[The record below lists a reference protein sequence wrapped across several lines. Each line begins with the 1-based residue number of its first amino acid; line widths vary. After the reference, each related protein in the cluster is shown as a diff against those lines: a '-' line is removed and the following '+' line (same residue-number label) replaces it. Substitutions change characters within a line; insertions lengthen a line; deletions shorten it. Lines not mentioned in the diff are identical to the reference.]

1 MEAPNNNPT
10 QNTTPLPEQ
19 FAALKTGTKFT
30 CDEDAVNRLIISI
43 VAPYGVKHLVL
54 AAGSHKNKDGST
66 QQMYPHR
73 RFVWNCG
80 SCAVDTRKMDDSIQG
95 CCGFKIRFLLQDKKD
110 DAPPH
115 LEVREFQLPPTSN
128 HLLVSTE
135 ARQLSES
142 KVIKSEKDLSPRK
155 IRTLENLG
163 KNRAQ
168 AELARSMMMDT
179 HGVVLG
185 KNLLHRVMGEGRKK
199 AWGTNETE
207 SLTIFCGEG
216 LKIREYS
223 AEYGV
228 NGKFDTLVCTTTGKL
243 LGWYAQY
250 PLEVLLARAY
260 GPDAVIVDTTHN
272 ATTYSFKTG
281 LPGVIDWG
289 GHTAPAGIMQVMEEE
304 IDSVGS
310 MLRVLELD
318 VPGATLMTDGG
329 SSWPEIARQHR
340 QPRVE
345 DTFHNSEN
353 ADAKAKK
360 LRKNDQDKFGQLKK
374 KVLYTVLEE
383 DELDAVFAEMREV
396 AQRADD
402 NGELMRWIDR
412 MEDGKTFRTATYS
425 TRHMCCSEKGATS
438 RCEQRNSSLKNAGT
452 SNSVMKHW
460 TLGELQNR
468 HLNKLNEYINT
479 TTEEIEDAIKE
490 KRDLS
495 FYVLDWESKE
505 RLRADGLEIVNATE
519 SVPNPFRM
527 QSTKREMLTINL
539 ERPEGNVNLGL
550 TLDFCNGA
558 EEFIAN
564 LKVTSIA
571 EGSFCDESILQVG
584 MRIYEVN
591 GKSFSNLTEG
601 VELLKSSEGQFT
613 LYVEKPPSIGTVYT
627 IQRKGKGEEK
637 KMLRTV
643 FIPDSNDLHCQSDYH
658 VHTCSFIRCRYIQR
672 ALISHKTRSM
682 KDLST
687 IHPRWH
693 LKNCPMY
700 PIVHKKLVTL
710 MKVPGLGTASLPA
723 FLAPTPTS
731 TTAEIDEEI
740 PQKVVVPKSK
750 TRRYNEIMT
759 ICKQIIS
766 IAEEDDEVFRTIIP
780 QLQQMYQTS
789 VYMAKT
795 GSKKARAS
803 RAQLAAAGVTLPI
816 VPDNLRKKR
825 DKSDD
830 VNLAN
835 KKKQSKRNNSRTTT
849 TKAKSPRNN
858 YGDGDGRTLAAK
870 SKRGTG
876 DDMNPDNGK
885 RHKHSDNDDREEKDN
900 DDEDDDTSD
909 DDDNMTLADLRKNA

>member
-10 QNTTPLPEQ
+10 QNTAPLPEQ

-43 VAPYGVKHLVL
+43 LGPYGVKHLVL
-54 AAGSHKNKDGST
+54 ADGSHKNKDVST
-66 QQMYPHR
+66 QQMYPHK
-73 RFVWNCG
+73 RFAWKCG
-80 SCAVDTRKMDDSIQG
+80 SCAVDTRKMDNSIQG

-115 LEVREFQLPPTSN
+115 LEVREFELPPTSN

-135 ARQLSES
+135 VRQSSES
-142 KVIKSEKDLSPRK
+142 KVIKSEKDLSPKK
-155 IRTLENLG
+155 INMLENLG

-168 AELARSMMMDT
+168 AELARNMMMDT

-185 KNLLHRVMGEGRKK
+185 KNLMHRVMEQGRKK

-207 SLTIFCGEG
+207 SLTIFYGEG
-216 LKIREYS
+216 LKIREPS
-223 AEYGV
+223 DEYGV
-228 NGKFDTLVCTTTGKL
+228 NGKFDTLTCPTTGKL

-260 GPDAVIVDTTHN
+260 GPDAVMVDTTHN

-281 LPGVIDWG
+281 PPGVIDWG
-289 GHTAPAGIMQVMEEE
+289 GHTAPCGIMQVMEEE
-304 IDSVGS
+304 IDSVGG

-340 QPRVE
+340 QPHVE

-360 LRKNDQDKFGQLKK
+360 LRKNDEDKFSQLKTM
-374 KVLYTVLEE
+374 VLYTVLEE

-396 AQRADD
+396 AQCADD
-402 NGELMRWIDR
+402 NGELLRWVDR

-425 TRHMCCSEKGATS
+425 TRHMCCSEKGSTS
-438 RCEQRNSSLKNAGT
+438 RCEQRMTSLKNAGT
-452 SNSVMKHW
+452 SNREMKHW

-468 HLNKLNEYINT
+468 HRNKLNEYITT
-479 TTEEIEDAIKE
+479 TTEEIEAAIKE

-495 FYVLDWESKE
+495 SYVLDWESEE

-527 QSTKREMLTINL
+527 QSTKREMLMINL

-550 TLDFCNGA
+550 TLEFCNGA

-591 GKSFSNLTEG
+591 GKSFSNLAEG
-601 VELLKSSEGQFT
+601 VDLLKSSEGQFT

-627 IQRKGKGEEK
+627 IQRKGKGEGK

-700 PIVHKKLVTL
+700 PIVHKKLVSL
-710 MKVPGLGTASLPA
+710 MKVDGLGTASLPA
-723 FLAPTPTS
+723 FLAPAASS

-740 PQKVVVPKSK
+740 PQKVVVPKNK
-750 TRRYNEIMT
+750 ARRYNEVMT
-759 ICKQIIS
+759 ICKQIVN
-766 IAEEDDEVFRTIIP
+766 IAKEDDEVFRTVIP

-816 VPDNLRKKR
+816 VPDNLRNKS
-825 DKSDD
+825 DKSDA

-835 KKKQSKRNNSRTTT
+835 KKKRSKRNNSRTT
-849 TKAKSPRNN
+849 KAKSPPPSNN
-858 YGDGDGRTLAAK
+858 NDDGDGRKMPAK

-876 DDMNPDNGK
+876 DDMTLDNGK
-885 RHKHSDNDDREEKDN
+885 RRKHSENDDREDKV
-900 DDEDDDTSD
+900 DEDDDTSD
-909 DDDNMTLADLRKNA
+909 DDDNITLADLRKNA